1 MSSFP
6 VFALSANESAKSL
19 ASLANS
25 PQRDLPLSE
34 DFLAFVKDFRFQPKT
49 TLQTPLPSIA
59 SILNRKHHEA
69 YYQDLIIPSSEP
81 SFSLFQN
88 EYDHHSTQ
96 TTYNTHVPLKTST
109 QNTQH
114 QPTQPIH
121 TSNTPTQTTFT
132 VRKSTTEKKKT
143 DSNVITIKITPTTS
157 STPTSSSTTTTNSTS
172 TSTPATPT
180 CSPTQTTDQSSPS
193 TPKFTSETSTPT
205 TPTTPIAPTSSTS
218 PESPANPTNTNEK
231 KRKRW
236 DDDDMVRAMGLV
248 REKKMSVRGAATHC
262 NVPRST
268 LWDRLS
274 GRVVHGVDS
283 RKKPRRYDSQRLLK
297 AI

>member
-59 SILNRKHHEA
+59 SILNRKHEA
-69 YYQDLIIPSSEP
+69 YYQDLIIPSEP
-81 SFSLFQN
+81 SFSLFQK
-88 EYDHHSTQ
+88 EFDHHSAQ
-96 TTYNTHVPLKTST
+96 TTHNNNVPLKTLS
-109 QNTQH
+109 QSTQH
-114 QPTQPIH
+114 QPTQSQP
-121 TSNTPTQTTFT
+121 TNTNNAPTQTTFT
-132 VRKSTTEKKKT
+132 VRKSAEKKKT
-143 DSNVITIKITPTTS
+143 DSNVITIKISANTSATPTPTPNSTS
-157 STPTSSSTTTTNSTS
+157 TPNSTPTTPTSS
-172 TSTPATPT
+172 
-180 CSPTQTTDQSSPS
+180 PTQTDQTSPS
-193 TPKFTSETSTPT
+193 TPKLTATTSTPT
-205 TPTTPIAPTSSTS
+205 SPTTPIAPTSPTS
-218 PESPANPTNTNEK
+218 PASPANTNTNEK